1 MKHRPSKTSH
11 IYIFLYKDPKNQAKR
26 SFKEILSSDPPSS
39 KRNVLR
45 RTRFRRLDCPSSERV
60 QKFTVTLKSIMK
72 VYYETVAWLSRV
84 HKLPSSSSSSSSS
97 RRRSGERR
105 DPRKGRETTVEY
117 REQQLGGKTKKER
130 RRRRRKRGGS
140 VGGVCSLLPG
150 DRVHR
155 LLRCRCPE
163 IKNLREPGRS
173 DNRRWDSL
181 FHRKLIGEI
190 GWRGKKEDLDEI
202 YYPSEGEGRTLIVEE
217 CSSPGNRVELARSAF
232 RNGKHCCTLYPGLH
246 KPGTPHSANSRGL
259 LSSREFSAQRWFKR
273 E

>member
-84 HKLPSSSSSSSSS
+84 HKPPLLLFFLLFFEKKKWREERSPQGKRNNRRVPRATTWWKDQEREKKKKKKKRRERWWGLQFVARWPSSSPPPLSMPRNQESS
-97 RRRSGERR
+97 RTRPERQPAMRLAFSSKADRGNRLKGE
-105 DPRKGRETTVEY
+105 
-117 REQQLGGKTKKER
+117 
-130 RRRRRKRGGS
+130 KRG
-140 VGGVCSLLPG
+140 
-150 DRVHR
+150 
-155 LLRCRCPE
+155 
-163 IKNLREPGRS
+163 PGRNLLS
-173 DNRRWDSL
+173 
-181 FHRKLIGEI
+181 IG
-190 GWRGKKEDLDEI
+190 
-202 YYPSEGEGRTLIVEE
+202 GRTLIVEE